1 MVKILSLR
9 KKIID
14 LYCETENDENCK
26 LSDTNFLQDVVF
38 LGDIMSKKNVLYF
51 TIGCQKNSSFYL
63 ENCFFQVT
71 TNKVKTFREINF
83 SS

>member
-14 LYCETENDENCK
+14 LYCEIKNDENCQ
-26 LSDTNFLQDVVF
+26 LSDTNFLQDVAF

-51 TIGCQKNSSFYL
+51 TIRCQKNSSSYL
-63 ENCFFQVT
+63 ENCLF
-71 TNKVKTFREINF
+71 
-83 SS
+83 